1 VNGTG
6 THRIGPI
13 HQRPQNVTDVLCREL
28 GAAHPD
34 GALRQ
39 IRTMKRVLRTHYLA
53 QKRLERYGVN
63 STMDA
68 AGHIATLREKVDA
81 ERSAREAQ
89 ARANVQT
96 LDAALK
102 VLHRAQGRLHEL
114 ARSRTAS
121 DGKADSTAADSTA
134 AVSTGAP
141 DAGAASAKTAD
152 GSDRITLED
161 LRRRF
166 VEGTG
171 PDLTRASDPNAQA
184 PSEHDP
190 QPAATGDL
198 DAAPGIAALEAFDTV
213 VSELDELRLELWVEA
228 GEPDPEAASTATS
241 GINDLLD
248 QIQDDV
254 ESLTNENEMLR
265 RECQRL
271 QKRQSSMRSELKQRL
286 QRIEK
291 LETQLSE

>member
-1 VNGTG
+1 MNGTG

-53 QKRLERYGVN
+53 QKRLERYGVG

-68 AGHIATLREKVDA
+68 AGHIATLREQIDA

-89 ARANVQT
+89 ARANVRT
-96 LDAALK
+96 LDAALE
-102 VLHRAQGRLHEL
+102 VLHRAQDRLHEL
-114 ARSRTAS
+114 ARRRTP
-121 DGKADSTAADSTA
+121 DQGDADAGRTGTQKTTAADDS
-134 AVSTGAP
+134 G
-141 DAGAASAKTAD
+141 
-152 GSDRITLED
+152 RITLDD

-166 VEGTG
+166 VGDPRTDG
-171 PDLTRASDPNAQA
+171 RASNADAQNA
-184 PSEHDP
+184 DVRGEHDTP
-190 QPAATGDL
+190 PDASSDL

-228 GEPDPEAASTATS
+228 GEPDPEASSTATS
-241 GINDLLD
+241 GVNDLLD
-248 QIQDDV
+248 RIQDDV

-265 RECQRL
+265 RECRRL
-271 QKRQSSMRSELKQRL
+271 RERQSSMRSELKRRL
-286 QRIEK
+286 QRIK
-291 LETQLSE
+291 RLEAQRSD

>member
-53 QKRLERYGVN
+53 QKRLERYGVD

-68 AGHIATLREKVDA
+68 AGHIARLREHIDA

-96 LDAALK
+96 LDAALQ
-102 VLHRAQGRLHEL
+102 VLHRAKDRLQEL
-114 ARSRTAS
+114 ARTRKPDSGEAAREAPATDTDARTTDA
-121 DGKADSTAADSTA
+121 AEDSA
-134 AVSTGAP
+134 
-141 DAGAASAKTAD
+141 
-152 GSDRITLED
+152 RITLDD

-166 VEGTG
+166 VADTGT
-171 PDLTRASDPNAQA
+171 DTAPNSSAHAQKRGG
-184 PSEHDP
+184 
-190 QPAATGDL
+190 QGAAEFDTSPEAARDL
-198 DAAPGIAALEAFDTV
+198 DAAAGIAALEAFDTV

-228 GEPDPEAASTATS
+228 GEPDPEQSSTATS

-248 QIQDDV
+248 RVQDDV
-254 ESLTNENEMLR
+254 ESLMNENKMLR
-265 RECQRL
+265 RECRRL
-271 QKRQSSMRSELKQRL
+271 QQRQSTMRSELKRRL
-286 QRIEK
+286 QRIEA
-291 LETQLSE
+291 LQAQQSD

>member
-53 QKRLERYGVN
+53 QKRLERYGVD

-68 AGHIATLREKVDA
+68 ACHIATLREEVDA

-89 ARANVQT
+89 ARANVRT
-96 LDAALK
+96 LDAALE

-114 ARSRTAS
+114 ARSRSTCEGGADATA
-121 DGKADSTAADSTA
+121 
-134 AVSTGAP
+134 AP
-141 DAGAASAKTAD
+141 DAGAVNTKTAND
-152 GSDRITLED
+152 SDRITLEG

-171 PDLTRASDPNAQA
+171 PDPTHTSAPKAQA
-184 PSEHDP
+184 TSEHSP
-190 QPAATGDL
+190 QPETTDDL
-198 DAAPGIAALEAFDTV
+198 TAAPGIAALEAFDTV

-228 GEPDPEAASTATS
+228 GQPDPESSSTATS

-254 ESLTNENEMLR
+254 ESLANENEMLR
-265 RECQRL
+265 RECRRL
-271 QKRQSSMRSELKQRL
+271 EKRQSSMRLELKHRL
-286 QRIEK
+286 QRIEM
-291 LETQLSE
+291 LEAQLSE